1 VPRIKTVFKT
11 LKATTQLIHPKKARS
26 AIPVSILAI
35 NVTPITTSIKVSTKA
50 MVWIV
55 LGFQCKNQREY
66 FSLKR
71 KFYGKINP

>member
-1 VPRIKTVFKT
+1 VPGSRLFLKLK
-11 LKATTQLIHPKKARS
+11 KATTQFINPQESRS

-55 LGFQCKNQREY
+55 LGFQ
-66 FSLKR
+66 
-71 KFYGKINP
+71 